1 MDKDFAA
8 YLKGVKDDLKIQT
21 IIAYINNSGHLNLET
36 LTYYAQFGKENN
48 KYGYPTN

>member
-21 IIAYINNSGHLNLET
+21 IIAYINNFHSNLET
-36 LTYYAQFGKENN
+36 LTFYTQFGKENN
-48 KYGYPTN
+48 KYG